1 MMKENMD
8 KLLRRI
14 ELGEDSS
21 LELKDLRY
29 RGTRVSSPH
38 RKSMAD
44 ELAAMANTASGVF
57 VLGVDDKSRSPT
69 GIPEEKLDIV
79 QAWIED
85 ICNDLIDPPLLC
97 RIRKMPVSFQGDE
110 ESLVIICVDIPK
122 SVNVHQSPGGY
133 FHRIESSKRR
143 MTTDVLTRFLR
154 QRSQTRIIR
163 FDEQPVPSALWNCL
177 EKELWEKFR
186 TPLSPSD
193 DEEFLLKLGL
203 LAEDEDGLISPS
215 VSGILMATRYPGEF
229 IANAFVQAV
238 CYRGTERNSS
248 RQIDAR
254 DISGPLDVQIA
265 EACEFVEKNMRVY
278 AVKDPARHDIPQ
290 YSMQAVFEAL
300 VNAVAHRDYSIQS
313 SKIRVHMFSDRL
325 EFFSPG
331 AIPNTMTIESLKLR
345 QACRNEL
352 LASLL
357 ARCPMPSGN
366 LSGKRQHIMDKRGEG
381 VPIIFSESE
390 KLSGRLPEYRLID
403 DSELMLT
410 IFAARPPARKE
421 VSLSELKELSA
432 EKLVQ
437 TLAAHERNGLAEK
450 VKQLIKTSPLLYHVN
465 LMRFKD
471 LDLAYVH
478 AVIEAYS
485 ELWKERAH
493 IPWKEVWRSLLEF
506 CSEVV
511 KPESHGEEGVSHR
524 YEASAV
530 KRGWVVSEIAQLLES
545 GAKSDEYAF
554 DEDIH
559 ERVESLIGCL
569 LDNEKGEEF
578 REEDDKVITAI
589 NSPRGRCIS
598 ALISLT
604 LRSCRLSDMEN
615 DKDHSGVWGNFQH
628 YYDAELRRAD
638 IGEFEFSALV
648 TMNLPSFMYMS
659 REWVRANLKVIFDQ
673 ENYMKWLCAMEGYY
687 YVTDVYEEIYRH
699 LRENGDFLK
708 ALDDNRVQQQ
718 VKSRIIENI
727 AIAYID
733 DLERLK
739 DRSSLISALV
749 AREDSWELN
758 NLINF
763 VGKYPKVDDDKL
775 RKKIYELWPL
785 LADLTDFS
793 TEQDRML
800 ASGLCRWADFVG
812 YLDDERKELLLDVA
826 PYADESHN
834 SHSLLKSIVRFSG
847 KQPFEANEV
856 WLKMLDGAAPTY
868 PEEAILQILSNL
880 LSQGE
885 DGELAARNTVDK
897 YMKRGVEIPSKLLS
911 EAMGES

>member
-1 MMKENMD
+1 MMNENLNE
-8 KLLRRI
+8 LLRQI
-14 ELGEDSS
+14 KLGEDSS
-21 LELKDLRY
+21 LELKNIRY
-29 RGTRVSSPH
+29 KGNRVSSPH
-38 RKSMAD
+38 RDSMAD

-57 VLGVDDKSRSPT
+57 VLGVDDKSKSPT

-79 QAWIED
+79 QIWIEN

-97 RIRKMPVSFQGDE
+97 RIRKIPVSFQGDD
-110 ESLVIICVDIPK
+110 ESLVIIRVDIPK

-133 FHRIESSKRR
+133 FHRIGSSKRR
-143 MTTDVLTRFLR
+143 MTTDVLTRFLQ
-154 QRSQTRIIR
+154 QRSQAKIVR
-163 FDEQPVPSALWNCL
+163 FDEQSVASAPRDCL

-186 TPLSPSD
+186 TSLSPSE

-203 LAEDEDGLISPS
+203 FGEDEDGLISPS
-215 VSGILMATRYPGEF
+215 VSGILMATEEPREF
-229 IANAFVQAV
+229 IANAFIQAV
-238 CYRGTERNSS
+238 SYRGTERNSAH
-248 RQIDAR
+248 QIDAR
-254 DISGPLDVQIA
+254 DINGPLDIQIA
-265 EACEFVEKNMRVY
+265 DACKFVEKNMRVY
-278 AVKDPARHDIPQ
+278 AVKEPARHDIPQ

-313 SKIRVHMFSDRL
+313 SKIRIHMFSDRL
-325 EFFSPG
+325 EIFSPG

-352 LASLL
+352 LTSLL
-357 ARCPMPSGN
+357 ARCPMPFQN
-366 LSGKRQHIMDKRGEG
+366 LSGERQYIMDKRGEG

-410 IFAARPPARKE
+410 IFAAKPPSKKE
-421 VSLSELKELSA
+421 FSLSELRELST

-437 TLAAHERNGLAEK
+437 TLATHERNGLAEK
-450 VKQLIKTSPLLYHVN
+450 VKQLIKTSPLLYHVD
-465 LMRFKD
+465 LVKFKD

-485 ELWKERAH
+485 ELWKEKAH
-493 IPWKEVWRSLLEF
+493 VPWKEIWHSLLEF

-511 KPESHGEEGVSHR
+511 KPELYSKERVPHR
-524 YEASAV
+524 YDASAV
-530 KRGWVVSEIAQLLES
+530 KRGWVVSEIAQLLAS

-559 ERVESLIGCL
+559 GDVESLISYL
-569 LDNEKGEEF
+569 LDSEKGEEF

-589 NSPRGRCIS
+589 NSPRGWCIL

-604 LRSCRLSDMEN
+604 LRSCSLSDIEN
-615 DKDHSGVWGNFQH
+615 DKDHSRVWGKFQH

-638 IGEFEFSALV
+638 IGEFEFSTLV
-648 TMNLPSFMYMS
+648 TMNLPSFIYMS
-659 REWVRANLKVIFDQ
+659 REWVRTNLKVIFDQ

-687 YVTDVYEEIYRH
+687 YVKDVYEEVYRH
-699 LRENGDFLK
+699 LRKNGDFLK
-708 ALDDNRVQQQ
+708 ALDDNKIQQQ

-727 AIAYID
+727 AIAYIND
-733 DLERLK
+733 FENLE
-739 DRSSLISALV
+739 DRGSLISALIS
-749 AREDSWELN
+749 RKDFRELN

-775 RKKIYELWPL
+775 RKKVYELWPVL
-785 LADLTDFS
+785 VDLTDFS
-793 TEQDRML
+793 TKQNRML
-800 ASGLCRWADFVG
+800 ASSLCRWADFVD
-812 YLDDERKELLLDVA
+812 YLDDERKKILLKIA

-834 SHSLLKSIVRFSG
+834 SDSLLKSIARFSS
-847 KQPFEANEV
+847 KQPFEANEI
-856 WLKMLDGAAPTY
+856 WLKMLDGVALTC

-880 LSQGE
+880 LSQGD
-885 DGELAARNTVDK
+885 DGELAAKDTVDK
-897 YMKRGVEIPSKLLS
+897 YMKRGVKSPSKLLS
-911 EAMGES
+911 EAINKS